1 MIEKLGFFC
10 HHHHTQQSKSHAAA
24 AAARRTGK
32 TQVVRHSREIPR
44 KGSDAFH
51 GLGCEMCAHLA
62 SYLSIVRNWPL
73 STVWLCL
80 QANLK
85 VSICPSMISKTGI
98 IENTKYVCLHRARTH
113 DNFVIIRIR
122 VHNVIMEAAVS
133 LQLHPISSLAKELR
147 RREKKVATLDLE
159 RSIWLWAA
167 RVYETRDENHV
178 PVM

>member
-1 MIEKLGFFC
+1 MIFASVTQFHISFHNEKSLVGAFSVIVQLPTSRRFGSSSSFFC
-10 HHHHTQQSKSHAAA
+10 HHHQTQQSKSHAEAEVV
-24 AAARRTGK
+24 RKTDK

-51 GLGCEMCAHLA
+51 ELGCEMCAHLA

-98 IENTKYVCLHRARTH
+98 IENTKYDRLLRARTH
-113 DNFVIIRIR
+113 DNFDFD
-122 VHNVIMEAAVS
+122 H
-133 LQLHPISSLAKELR
+133 
-147 RREKKVATLDLE
+147 
-159 RSIWLWAA
+159 
-167 RVYETRDENHV
+167 
-178 PVM
+178 